1 MSSRYTND
9 QEYVD
14 TCLLFDGI
22 KFCYKIIN
30 RKTLDYFY
38 SLLED
43 RTTINMCAIAKL
55 TSVSITHYRVVLL
68 FKKFIDRSRIFMQVV
83 RVCEISIM
91 ESILYIISVNFQART
106 IKIRTTL
113 VKSFCVYLIP
123 R

>member
-1 MSSRYTND
+1 
-9 QEYVD
+9 
-14 TCLLFDGI
+14 
-22 KFCYKIIN
+22 
-30 RKTLDYFY
+30 
-38 SLLED
+38 
-43 RTTINMCAIAKL
+43 MCAIAKL
-55 TSVSITHYRVVLL
+55 ASVSVTHYRVVLL

-83 RVCEISIM
+83 RVCKISIM